1 MYDGYN
7 DNNNNYSQEFP
18 ENTFLWDSINRF
30 RKLTSFYEKSRIA
43 CNHFDA
49 REHSLR
55 DLFSTDQ
62 ENGSE

>member
-1 MYDGYN
+1 MAIMKIIIFIVK
-7 DNNNNYSQEFP
+7 S
-18 ENTFLWDSINRF
+18 FLKIHFCGIQLTVF

-49 REHSLR
+49 RKHSLR